1 MKKFLII
8 RSFHGP
14 IDDKIM
20 TSSCLHCQVSNNNK
34 LFHTNERN
42 KLKKKTKERK
52 NRTGDSQEQEFDSI
66 YKFGPRSE
74 FRMETAQT

>member
-1 MKKFLII
+1 MKGI
-8 RSFHGP
+8 
-14 IDDKIM
+14 
-20 TSSCLHCQVSNNNK
+20 N
-34 LFHTNERN
+34 
-42 KLKKKTKERK
+42 KKKEKKERK